1 LELLVLSV
9 LEKIA
14 YYQNRRDE
22 VPNKEL
28 ARELAETKNLAGIDE
43 IAKNLWHKN
52 KSVSSDC
59 LKVLYEIGYINPD
72 LISEYV
78 DKFLKLLKSKTNRM
92 VWGAMIALATIA
104 ERKSAEIWE
113 NIGTVINAV
122 ESGTLITVVW
132 GIKTLARV
140 ASTNKKYNECIFPFL
155 IENLKKSIPRDLLL
169 HAESILPAV
178 NSENKKEIL
187 TVLDSRKSELKP
199 SQSARF
205 KKLLRNLEA
214 KKPWQ

>member
-1 LELLVLSV
+1 LSV
-9 LEKIA
+9 LKKIA
-14 YYQNRRDE
+14 YYRNRRDE

-43 IAKNLWHKN
+43 IAKNLWNKN

-78 DKFLKLLKSKTNRM
+78 DEFLKLLKSKTNRM

-104 ERKSAEIWE
+104 ERKSAEIWA
-113 NIGTVINAV
+113 NINAVINAV
-122 ESGTLITVVW
+122 ENGTLITVVW
-132 GIKTLARV
+132 GIKTLAKV

-155 IENLKKSIPRDLLL
+155 IDNLKKSISRDLLL
-169 HAESILPAV
+169 HTESILLAV
-178 NSENKKEIL
+178 NSENKQEVL
-187 TVLDSRKSELKP
+187 AVLDSRKSELKP

-205 KKLLRNLEA
+205 KKLLGNLEA
-214 KKPWQ
+214 K

>member
-1 LELLVLSV
+1 
-9 LEKIA
+9 
-14 YYQNRRDE
+14 
-22 VPNKEL
+22 VPNKDL
-28 ARELAETKNLAGIDE
+28 AKELAETKNQAGIDE

-78 DKFLKLLKSKTNRM
+78 GEFLKLLKSKINRM

-104 ERKSAEIWE
+104 ERKSAEIWT
-113 NIGTVINAV
+113 NIDTVINAV
-122 ESGTLITVVW
+122 ENGTLITVVW

-140 ASTNKKYNECIFPFL
+140 ASTDKKYNNCIFPFL
-155 IENLKKSIPRDLLL
+155 IKHLKKSIPRDILL

-178 NSENKKEIL
+178 NSENKKE
-187 TVLDSRKSELKP
+187 VLAVLYSRKSELKP

-205 KKLLRNLEA
+205 KKLVRNLA
-214 KKPWQ
+214 KKP

>member
-1 LELLVLSV
+1 LSV

-14 YYQNRRDE
+14 YYRNRRDE

-28 ARELAETKNLAGIDE
+28 AKELAETKNLIGIDK

-78 DKFLKLLKSKTNRM
+78 NEFLKLLKSKINRM

-104 ERKSAEIWE
+104 ERKAAEIWA
-113 NIGTVINAV
+113 NINDVTNAV
-122 ESGTLITVVW
+122 ENGTLITVVW

-140 ASTNKKYNECIFPFL
+140 ASTNKEYNEYIFPFL
-155 IENLKKSIPRDLLL
+155 IDHLKKSTPRDLLL
-169 HAESILPAV
+169 HSESILPAV
-178 NSENKKEIL
+178 NSENKKEVMA
-187 TVLDSRKSELKP
+187 VLDSRKSEFRP

-205 KKLLRNLEA
+205 KKLLRNLEV
-214 KKPWQ
+214 K

>member
-1 LELLVLSV
+1 LVLSV

-78 DKFLKLLKSKTNRM
+78 DKFLKLLKSKINRM

-104 ERKSAEIWE
+104 ERKSAEIWA
-113 NIGTVINAV
+113 NINDVINAV
-122 ESGTLITVVW
+122 ENGTLITVVW
-132 GIKTLARV
+132 GIKTLAIV
-140 ASTNKKYNECIFPFL
+140 ASTDKKYNECIFPFL
-155 IENLKKSIPRDLLL
+155 IEHLKKSIPRDLLL

-178 NSENKKEIL
+178 NSENKEEVL
-187 TVLDSRKSELKP
+187 GVLDSRKSELKP
-199 SQSARF
+199 SQIARF
-205 KKLLRNLEA
+205 RKLLRKLEA
-214 KKPWQ
+214 KKP

>member
-1 LELLVLSV
+1 LVLSV

-78 DKFLKLLKSKTNRM
+78 DKFLKLLKSKINRM

-104 ERKSAEIWE
+104 ERKSAEIWA
-113 NIGTVINAV
+113 NINDVINAV
-122 ESGTLITVVW
+122 ENGTLITVVW
-132 GIKTLARV
+132 GIKTLAIV
-140 ASTNKKYNECIFPFL
+140 ASTDKKYNEFIFPFL
-155 IENLKKSIPRDLLL
+155 VEHLKKSIPRDLLL

-178 NSENKKEIL
+178 NSENKEEVL
-187 TVLDSRKSELKP
+187 AVLDSRKSELKP
-199 SQSARF
+199 SQVGRF
-205 KKLLRNLEA
+205 RKLLRNLEA
-214 KKPWQ
+214 KKP

>member
-1 LELLVLSV
+1 
-9 LEKIA
+9 
-14 YYQNRRDE
+14 

-43 IAKNLWHKN
+43 IAKNLWNKN

-78 DKFLKLLKSKTNRM
+78 DEFLKLLKSKTNRM

-104 ERKSAEIWE
+104 ERKSAEIWA
-113 NIGTVINAV
+113 NINAVINAV
-122 ESGTLITVVW
+122 ENGTLITVVW
-132 GIKTLARV
+132 GIKTLAKV

-155 IENLKKSIPRDLLL
+155 IDNLKKSISRDLLL
-169 HAESILPAV
+169 HTESILLAV
-178 NSENKKEIL
+178 NSENKQEVL
-187 TVLDSRKSELKP
+187 AVLDSRKSELKP

-205 KKLLRNLEA
+205 KKLLGNLEA
-214 KKPWQ
+214 K

>member
-1 LELLVLSV
+1 
-9 LEKIA
+9 
-14 YYQNRRDE
+14 
-22 VPNKEL
+22 
-28 ARELAETKNLAGIDE
+28 
-43 IAKNLWHKN
+43 
-52 KSVSSDC
+52 

-78 DKFLKLLKSKTNRM
+78 DEFLKLLKSKTNRM

-113 NIGTVINAV
+113 NIDAVINAV

-155 IENLKKSIPRDLLL
+155 IEHLKKSIPRDLLL

-178 NSENKKEIL
+178 NSENKKEVL
-187 TVLDSRKSELKP
+187 AVLDSRKSELKP

>member
-1 LELLVLSV
+1 LSF

-14 YYQNRRDE
+14 YYRNRRDE

-43 IAKNLWHKN
+43 IARNLWHKN

-72 LISEYV
+72 LISKYFDE
-78 DKFLKLLKSKTNRM
+78 FLNLLKSKINRM

-104 ERKSAEIWE
+104 ERKSIEIWT
-113 NIGTVINAV
+113 NIDVVINAL
-122 ESGTLITVVW
+122 ENGTLITVVW

-140 ASTNKKYNECIFPFL
+140 ASTDKKYNEFIFPFL
-155 IENLKKSIPRDLLL
+155 IKYLKKSISRDLLL
-169 HAESILPAV
+169 HTESILPAV
-178 NSENKKEIL
+178 NLENKKE
-187 TVLDSRKSELKP
+187 VLSVLQSRKSEFKP
-199 SQSARF
+199 SQIARF
-205 KKLLRNLEA
+205 KKLLKNLEA
-214 KKPWQ
+214 KESQQ

>member
-1 LELLVLSV
+1 
-9 LEKIA
+9 
-14 YYQNRRDE
+14 

-28 ARELAETKNLAGIDE
+28 AKELAETKNLAGIDD

-78 DKFLKLLKSKTNRM
+78 DEFLKLLKSKTNRM

-104 ERKSAEIWE
+104 ERKSAEIWAK
-113 NIGTVINAV
+113 IDTVINAI
-122 ESGTLITVVW
+122 ENGTLITVVW

-140 ASTNKKYNECIFPFL
+140 ASTDKKYNECIFPFL
-155 IENLKKSIPRDLLL
+155 IQHLSKSIPRDLLL
-169 HAESILPAV
+169 HAESIMPAV
-178 NSENKKEIL
+178 NSENKKEVL
-187 TVLDSRKSELKP
+187 SVLDSRKSELKP
-199 SQSARF
+199 SQNVRF

-214 KKPWQ
+214 KES

>member
-1 LELLVLSV
+1 M
-9 LEKIA
+9 
-14 YYQNRRDE
+14 
-22 VPNKEL
+22 PNKEL
-28 ARELAETKNLAGIDE
+28 AKELAETKNLAGIYE

-78 DKFLKLLKSKTNRM
+78 DEFLKLLKSKINRM

-104 ERKSAEIWE
+104 ERKSAEIWT
-113 NIGTVINAV
+113 NIDTVTNAV
-122 ESGTLITVVW
+122 ENGTLITVVW

-140 ASTNKKYNECIFPFL
+140 ASTDKKYNESIFPFL

-169 HAESILPAV
+169 HAESIWPAT
-178 NSENKKEIL
+178 NSENKKEVL
-187 TVLDSRKSELKP
+187 AVLDSRKSELKP

-214 KKPWQ
+214 KKTWQ